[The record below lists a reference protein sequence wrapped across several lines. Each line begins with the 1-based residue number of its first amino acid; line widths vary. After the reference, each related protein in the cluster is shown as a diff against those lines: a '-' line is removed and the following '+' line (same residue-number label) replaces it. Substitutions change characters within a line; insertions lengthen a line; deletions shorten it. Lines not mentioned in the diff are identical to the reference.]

1 MSEVTSVPE
10 SIATN
15 VDSTL
20 SQKTAMRSSYDEE
33 SISVEVPKRKALD
46 NGIGEPKEKIRR
58 TESPNSVT
66 NSKADNTDG
75 EQVGESASTKVE
87 PSELLSDDANN
98 ETGDTAKSMAVD
110 EQPVRDSSNE
120 TKDAMEGTTME
131 SEKDKPMPGLP
142 SPCLP
147 SIELVSKVDK
157 QDTEDESSDVDSSD
171 FGEEVVSKYVE
182 LPPLPEDVAPLN
194 ALTKA
199 EARELENCLQIRKN
213 GWRDDWIGNLAF
225 ADEDIPNPD
234 GKSRERG
241 KKSLFRWA
249 ERNKQSKRLLNN
261 LLRVVYN
268 LDETPEHAKKVL
280 AAAGAD
286 SVDSIQEAVR
296 RVSYD
301 PEVLRQDGWT
311 TAKSREPI
319 GASGGPH
326 RIGEMVFW
334 QGYVGVVIAYDHDDH
349 LGDLWKAMWLEE
361 FDTFD
366 LEAEELA
373 DARKRFE
380 KRKKQREQKEKP
392 QAQVA
397 NLLASRRS
405 GRTTSPDFTV
415 NGIEHGI
422 VLAVSYSRGSRPGV
436 FWPARV
442 MHFSEMK
449 SQSKRG
455 SQKQK
460 VDVVFLAPYWNASST
475 LPNNRKES
483 YSESLS
489 RHGDTIFNSGA
500 LFELETIDASPD
512 CMQEYPYGGSS
523 GLDLDQLRSS
533 FKFIGLPKLAFPRF
547 VDAHRLALGLKE
559 YSKAVMKSTLDS
571 DDLHLTT
578 AGLFEAHPIAAQ
590 AAQYPDAVLHLPFHH
605 ILTQLPH
612 PDEEEKTH
620 GLDDLESGNE
630 PVLQLGS
637 MLELMTPPKCWGIT
651 NGKVPQGMDTP
662 ERKPIQKVFKTPPL
676 FYKLDSHDG
685 SITLDRFTLGLPSV
699 DSFLAGADS
708 DSSRT
713 FLLKKSLDQLLVR
726 IPKDSEDFKALSADM
741 KQVQRKA
748 LIKLW
753 VVVKTHGEDVIASL
767 EEEPPVQY
775 MLEWRKLCERI
786 YKYITVVF
794 STKGVGNKV
803 SYVMTDSLCNQH
815 LTSNGCFERAV
826 RLPAAIK
833 AAKEVGAGK
842 TEKLHLM
849 TSVKLSFMEMA
860 ETKVIRRAHTKSYL
874 QRIKKRCMAIADD
887 TTIAS
892 LTEDSEGNGGEDTK
906 GSRGS
911 WKAAIAGVGSA
922 LQALDMILHGECVN
936 VFSITRPPGHH
947 AGKELHAMKAVS
959 NGFCVLNPVACAAI
973 HAATPVSEGGHGL
986 RRICVIDVDVHHGN
1000 GTQDIL
1006 GSTYDPRFL
1015 YVSLHAG
1022 GPHVN
1027 GVDPSDEDQLPSH
1040 HLGRSPQKGIFPGRC
1055 GDFSPHPGVLNIPLG
1070 PRVTSHAIGT
1080 ALVTK
1085 VTPAVERFSPDLII
1099 MSTGFDAHRNDP
1111 LGLGGLSAEDFGTL
1125 TGVICKL
1132 AHKSCSGR
1140 VLSVLEGGYG
1150 VPCCRPP
1157 VDLFDPEAALK
1168 RAAQQDEQKQEN
1180 PTNGSTAAP
1189 STEPAAEVR
1198 QEPPKTSIDTQAAE
1212 PNPSTTAKT
1221 DSTAK
1226 PLDLLELGDDLPETM
1241 KDDVNMTLGR
1251 RLDRCH
1257 KEGFMHC
1264 VREHVK
1270 ALATSNVRS

>member
-1 MSEVTSVPE
+1 MSEATPVPE
-10 SIATN
+10 N
-15 VDSTL
+15 MDEHVDSTV
-20 SQKTAMRSSYDEE
+20 SQKTGMKSSYNGE
-33 SISVEVPKRKALD
+33 SISVEVAKRKALD
-46 NGIGEPKEKIRR
+46 GSIDEPKEKMRR
-58 TESPNSVT
+58 TDSAISVT
-66 NSKADNTDG
+66 TSKAGNTDG
-75 EQVGESASTKVE
+75 KQVGGSTSTKVE
-87 PSELLSDDANN
+87 PSAELQSRPDAAKS
-98 ETGDTAKSMAVD
+98 ETHDTAENMAID
-110 EQPVRDSSNE
+110 EQPVRSSSNS
-120 TKDAMEGTTME
+120 TKDKKQVTTTVSDE
-131 SEKDKPMPGLP
+131 PSLDLP
-142 SPCLP
+142 SNALGDNEYKPA
-147 SIELVSKVDK
+147 SE
-157 QDTEDESSDVDSSD
+157 EESSGAYSSD
-171 FGEEVVSKYVE
+171 FGEEIVSKYVK
-182 LPPLPEDVAPLN
+182 LDPLPDNVAPLN

-199 EARELENCLQIRKN
+199 ETRELENSLQIRKG

-234 GKSRERG
+234 GKSRDRG

-268 LDETPEHAKKVL
+268 LDETPEHARKVL
-280 AAAGAD
+280 AAAEAD
-286 SVDSIQEAVR
+286 SVESIQNAVR

-311 TAKSREPI
+311 TAKSLEPI

-326 RIGEMVFW
+326 RIGEMVSW
-334 QGYVGVVIAYDHDDH
+334 QGYTGVVIAYDHDDH
-349 LGDLWKAMWLEE
+349 LGDLWKAMWIEE

-373 DARKRFE
+373 DAKKRFE
-380 KRKKQREQKEKP
+380 KRIKQREQKEKP
-392 QAQVA
+392 QAQAA
-397 NLLASRRS
+397 NLSGSRRS

-460 VDVVFLAPYWNASST
+460 VDVVFLAPYWNATST
-475 LPNNRKES
+475 LPSKES

-512 CMQEYPYGGSS
+512 CIQEYPYTGSS
-523 GLDLDQLRSS
+523 GLDIDQLRSS
-533 FKFIGLPKLAFPRF
+533 FKFIGLPKAAFPRF

-559 YSKAVMKSTLDS
+559 YSKTVMKSTINS

-590 AAQYPDAVLHLPFHH
+590 AAQYPDAVLHLPFGH
-605 ILTQLPH
+605 ILSQLPH
-612 PDEEEKTH
+612 PDEEEKKH
-620 GLDDLESGNE
+620 GLDDLESGEE

-637 MLELMTPPKCWGIT
+637 MLELMKPPKCWGYT
-651 NGKVPQGMDTP
+651 NGKASQGMETP
-662 ERKPIQKVFKTPPL
+662 DRKPIQKVFKTPPL
-676 FYKLDSHDG
+676 LLNFDSNDG
-685 SITLDRFTLGLPSV
+685 SITLERFTLGLPFLVSL
-699 DSFLAGADS
+699 LAGADS
-708 DSSRT
+708 DSSRS
-713 FLLKKSLDQLLVR
+713 FLLKKSLDQLLVKL
-726 IPKDSEDFKALSADM
+726 PKDSDDFKALSADT
-741 KQVQRKA
+741 KEVQRKA
-748 LIKLW
+748 LVKLW
-753 VVVKTHGEDVIASL
+753 VVVKTHGEDVIGSL
-767 EEEPPVQY
+767 EQEQQY
-775 MLEWRKLCERI
+775 LMEWRKLCERI

-794 STKGVGNKV
+794 STMGVGNKV

-826 RLPAAIK
+826 RLPAALK

-842 TEKLHLM
+842 NESLQLM
-849 TSVKLSFMEMA
+849 TSVKPSYMEMA
-860 ETKVIRRAHTKSYL
+860 ENKVIRRAHTKTYL

-892 LTEDSEGNGGEDTK
+892 LTEDSEGNGGADTK

-1022 GPHVN
+1022 GPHLN
-1027 GVDPSDEDQLPSH
+1027 GVDPSDDDPLPNH
-1040 HLGRSPQKGIFPGRC
+1040 HLGRSALKGIFPGRC
-1055 GDFSPHPGVLNIPLG
+1055 GDSSPHPGVLNIPLG

-1099 MSTGFDAHRNDP
+1099 MSTGFDAHKNDP

-1125 TGVICKL
+1125 TEVICKL
-1132 AHKSCSGR
+1132 AHKTCSGR
-1140 VLSVLEGGYG
+1140 ILSVLEGGYG
-1150 VPCCRPP
+1150 VPCCQPP
-1157 VDLFDPEAALK
+1157 VNLFDPEEALK
-1168 RAAQQDEQKQEN
+1168 QVALQDQQKQETREI
-1180 PTNGSTAAP
+1180 PTNGSTTAP
-1189 STEPAAEVR
+1189 STLPAEVE
-1198 QEPPKTSIDTQAAE
+1198 QPPKPSIDTQTAE
-1212 PNPSTTAKT
+1212 RSVYTASKS
-1221 DSTAK
+1221 DSAAK

-1241 KDDVNMTLGR
+1241 KDDVDIGLAR

-1270 ALATSNVRS
+1270 ALEKSNARS